1 MKIFNTNKIQLMKQA
16 MNVYQKEHEAIAKNV
31 ANASNPGFN
40 RVNTDFS
47 KELQTATNATLKTTN
62 DKHIAVSQ
70 FENGPFGKADETG
83 EKVDLAEEMTDLGV
97 NQIKFDFIARVLKK
111 AYNGLDASITGRMR

>member
-31 ANASNPGFN
+31 ANASNPDFN
-40 RVNTDFS
+40 RVKTDFS
-47 KELQTATNATLKTTN
+47 KELQTAKNATLKTTS
-62 DKHIAVSQ
+62 DKHIATSQ
-70 FENGPFGKADETG
+70 FENGPFGKDGDTG
-83 EKVDLAEEMTDLGV
+83 EKVDLAEEMADLGV